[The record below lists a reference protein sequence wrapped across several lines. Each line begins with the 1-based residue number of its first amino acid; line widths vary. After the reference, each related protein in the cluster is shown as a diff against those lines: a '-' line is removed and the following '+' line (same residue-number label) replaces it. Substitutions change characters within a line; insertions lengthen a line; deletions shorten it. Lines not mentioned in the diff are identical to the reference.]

1 MKLTLPKL
9 LAFAF
14 LAVSLC
20 HRVTITHAQDIS
32 LVVSPP
38 RTDLP
43 IKPGET
49 LQKTIKVTNTSSTEL
64 ILSANAVD
72 FIVNDDAGTPIKVT
86 TEASGRFLASPW
98 FTLDTSELVIPPQR
112 NSSTYSH
119 YHCTQRRSPGW
130 SLCRHLLRSQ
140 REAR

>member
-9 LAFAF
+9 LAFVF

-20 HRVTITHAQDIS
+20 HRVAISHAQDIS

-38 RTDLP
+38 RTDLE

-49 LQKTIKVTNTSSTEL
+49 LQKTIKVTNTSATEL
-64 ILSANAVD
+64 ILGAQTID
-72 FIVNDDAGTPIKVT
+72 FIVSDDAGTPIKVT

-98 FTLDTSELVIPPQR
+98 FTLETSELVVPPKE
-112 NSSTYSH
+112 TA
-119 YHCTQRRSPGW
+119 TLTVIITALIAARS
-130 SLCRHLLRSQ
+130 
-140 REAR
+140 